1 MARARLSALDGSFL
15 RVETPTA
22 HMHVA
27 WKGIFEP
34 RDGGV
39 AGVLSVE
46 ELRRAITG
54 RLQHAP
60 RFRQRLAFTG
70 GWAGFLAEPVWVD
83 DERFDVA
90 EHVVALSEPGQVM
103 RRSRFD
109 ELCDAVL
116 SLPLD
121 RSRAL
126 WSLHVAPQLEDGSL
140 GLVMKAHHAMVDGK
154 SAVELA
160 LLLLD
165 LSPDAPEAQAD
176 DWVPQPAPSSARLA
190 LDAMVDAGGESLR
203 TAAGFARA
211 AASPRLAGTLRR
223 AALAVGEDLLRAAP
237 ASYVNAP
244 LSPQRILL
252 HHTHDIE
259 PLISAKTKL
268 GVTLNDLA
276 LTAVSGALRELALR
290 AGERP
295 QALKAMVPVST
306 RAPERAADLGNQI
319 SFVFVDLPVQMTSA
333 ADRLDAVRAA
343 TTRFKEQDRAAGG
356 AAILG
361 SLGAFPAPVKEA
373 AARMAAS
380 PRTYNLTVS
389 NVPGPR
395 IGVWLRGCALREAVP
410 VIPLADGHALSIGI
424 FSYADSITFGAYA
437 DPRALPQVADLPLA
451 LCASLLDVCGLAAPA
466 GRRRRAL
473 KAVS

>member
-1 MARARLSALDGSFL
+1 MPCMGRARLSALDGAFL
-15 RVETPTA
+15 RVETPAA

-34 RDGGV
+34 RANGPV
-39 AGVLSVE
+39 VSVE
-46 ELRRAITG
+46 ELRRAIAG
-54 RLQHAP
+54 RLRHAP
-60 RFRQRLAFTG
+60 RFRQRLAFTPG
-70 GWAGFLAEPVWVD
+70 GFAEPVWVD

-90 EHVVALSEPGQVM
+90 GHVVALAEPGQVLA
-103 RRSRFD
+103 RARFD

-190 LDAMVDAGGESLR
+190 IDAMVDNGGESLR
-203 TAAGFARA
+203 AAAGVARA
-211 AASPRLAGTLRR
+211 VASPRLAGTLRR

-237 ASYVNAP
+237 SSYVNAR
-244 LSPQRILL
+244 LTPQRILL
-252 HHTHDIE
+252 HHTHGIE
-259 PLISAKTKL
+259 PLLAAKTQL

-276 LTAVSGALRELALR
+276 LTAVSGALRELAAR

-295 QALKAMVPVST
+295 QCLKAMVPVST
-306 RAPERAADLGNQI
+306 RAPEQTADLGNQI
-319 SFVFVDLPVQMTSA
+319 SFVFVDLPVGMAPA
-333 ADRLDAVRAA
+333 AARLDAVRDA
-343 TTRFKEQDRAAGG
+343 TARFKQQD
-356 AAILG
+356 
-361 SLGAFPAPVKEA
+361 
-373 AARMAAS
+373 
-380 PRTYNLTVS
+380 
-389 NVPGPR
+389 
-395 IGVWLRGCALREAVP
+395 
-410 VIPLADGHALSIGI
+410 
-424 FSYADSITFGAYA
+424 
-437 DPRALPQVADLPLA
+437 
-451 LCASLLDVCGLAAPA
+451 
-466 GRRRRAL
+466 
-473 KAVS
+473 

>member
-1 MARARLSALDGSFL
+1 MGRARLSALDGSFL

-22 HMHVA
+22 HMHVG

-34 RDGGV
+34 RASGPV
-39 AGVLSVE
+39 VSVE
-46 ELRRAITG
+46 ELRGAIAG
-54 RLQHAP
+54 RLRHAP
-60 RFRQRLAFTG
+60 RFRQRLAFAG
-70 GWAGFLAEPVWVD
+70 GWAGFFAEPVWVD
-83 DERFDVA
+83 DERFDLA
-90 EHVVALSEPGQVM
+90 EHVVALAEPGQVM
-103 RRSRFD
+103 TRARFD

-121 RSRAL
+121 RGRAL

-165 LSPDAPEAQAD
+165 FSPDAPEAEAD
-176 DWVPQPAPSSARLA
+176 AWVPRPAPSSARLA
-190 LDAMVDAGGESLR
+190 LDAMVDTGGESLR
-203 TAAGFARA
+203 AAAGLARTV
-211 AASPRLAGTLRR
+211 ASPRLAGTLRR

-237 ASYVNAP
+237 SSYVNAP
-244 LSPQRILL
+244 LSPQRMLL
-252 HHTHDIE
+252 HHTHDLE
-259 PLISAKTKL
+259 PLLAAKTAL

-276 LTAVSGALRELALR
+276 LTAVAGALRELAVR

-295 QALKAMVPVST
+295 QPLKAMVPVST
-306 RAPERAADLGNQI
+306 RAAEQAADLGNQI
-319 SFVFVDLPVQMTSA
+319 SFVFVDLPVGMSNST
-333 ADRLDAVRAA
+333 DRLEAVRAA
-343 TTRFKEQDRAAGG
+343 TARFKEQERAAGG

-361 SLGAFPAPVKEA
+361 SLAVLPAPVKGA
-373 AARMAAS
+373 AARIAAA

-395 IGVWLRGCALREAVP
+395 MPVWLRGCALREAVP
-410 VIPLADGHALSIGI
+410 VIPLADSHALSIGI
-424 FSYADSITFGAYA
+424 FSYADRITFGAYA
-437 DPRALPQVADLPLA
+437 DPHTLPHVADLPIA
-451 LCASLLDVCGLAAPA
+451 LCASVLDVCGLAAPA